1 MPGDALSLT
10 KGDALSLTKG
20 DALSLTKGDAL
31 SLTKGD
37 ALSLPKGGF
46 YTPPGI
52 TVRRIRAPQVPSPL
66 DPDALLHAIQAMAQE
81 PEVQGQATF
90 PTYSV
95 TWLAPAGG
103 SGSLPLTLPAGWYGV
118 HRSPVRLTSDYYHRD
133 LTAEVLA
140 DGVVINPSPLALTG
154 PVEVEWGEFYLKK
167 QGIEIRVANGTAQ
180 DAYITMWVRA
190 TFLTQRLYDSFF
202 RPLVRRHWGIL
213 SAAAEETT

>member
-1 MPGDALSLT
+1 MAE
-10 KGDALSLTKG
+10 
-20 DALSLTKGDAL
+20 
-31 SLTKGD
+31 
-37 ALSLPKGGF
+37 F

-81 PEVQGQATF
+81 PEVKDQATF
-90 PTYSV
+90 PTYSA
-95 TWLAPAGG
+95 TFLAPAGG

-118 HRSPVRLTSDYYHRD
+118 HRSPVRLTSSDAAGAGYYHRD
-133 LTAEVLA
+133 ITADVLA

-167 QGIEIRVANGTAQ
+167 QGVEIQVTNGTAT

-190 TFLTQRLYDSFF
+190 TFLTVELYDSFF

-213 SAAAEETT
+213 TAASKETP